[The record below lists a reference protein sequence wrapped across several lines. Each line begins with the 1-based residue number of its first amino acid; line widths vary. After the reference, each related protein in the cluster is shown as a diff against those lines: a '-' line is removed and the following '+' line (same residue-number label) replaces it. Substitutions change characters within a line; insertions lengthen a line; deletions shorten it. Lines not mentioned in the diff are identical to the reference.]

1 MSCGRIAARRL
12 AVGRRVRRAARV
24 AADGLKLRQ
33 NRHGLAFVIALPAG
47 CGVVRRRRMWAA
59 CPVAAKV
66 VTHFPAQTRFPALLW
81 AARWIASCM
90 HSARHRERRLTL
102 CIFIFPPLRREQSP
116 VARRKDA
123 SAASAVTTKEVA
135 DEDSRAVCLRGQT
148 PEKTSWK
155 HWEQIF
161 SMRKCSNQHHPHSGW
176 FALAL

>member
-33 NRHGLAFVIALPAG
+33 NRHGRAFVIALPAG

-66 VTHFPAQTRFPALLW
+66 VTHFPAQTRIPPQTWFPALLW

-102 CIFIFPPLRREQSP
+102 CMFIFPPLRREQSP
-116 VARRKDA
+116 AARRKDA
-123 SAASAVTTKEVA
+123 SAASAVTTKEVT
-135 DEDSRAVCLRGQT
+135 DQDSSAVCLR
-148 PEKTSWK
+148 
-155 HWEQIF
+155 
-161 SMRKCSNQHHPHSGW
+161 
-176 FALAL
+176 A